1 MLKCPSCG
9 KAISEYATT
18 CPNCGADLKNGDKVI
33 KTEKAI
39 TIQRQEQKSKSR
51 NIVINIAILSAI
63 GLLAIVIK
71 QYIFMNGLSAGID
84 LLLYLI
90 AVMYSIVNIIRFK
103 MLSDKSFST
112 IIIAIV
118 LGVAATIIGY
128 MLYKPVNYGLYSLRM
143 GSEPDSFVKAAVE
156 NTVFKAAA
164 IFHGLVWGILLIEIC
179 CFVKDKRK

>member
-9 KAISEYATT
+9 KDISEYATT
-18 CPNCGADLKNGDKVI
+18 CPNCGADLKSGDKAP

-39 TIQRQEQKSKSR
+39 TMQRQEQKSKNR
-51 NIVINIAILSAI
+51 NIIINIAILSAI

-71 QYIFMNGLSAGID
+71 QYILMNGLSAGID

-90 AVMYSIVNIIRFK
+90 AVVYSIVNIIRFK
-103 MLSDKSFST
+103 ILSDKSLST
-112 IIIAIV
+112 VIVAAV
-118 LGVAATIIGY
+118 LGATATIIGY

-143 GSEPDSFVKAAVE
+143 GSEPDSFLKAAVE
-156 NTVFKAAA
+156 NTAFKAAA

>member
-9 KAISEYATT
+9 KDISEYAIT
-18 CPNCGADLKNGDKVI
+18 CPNCEADLKSGDKAL

-39 TIQRQEQKSKSR
+39 TMQRQEQKSKNR
-51 NIVINIAILSAI
+51 KIIINIAILSAI

-90 AVMYSIVNIIRFK
+90 AVVYSIVNIIRYK
-103 MLSDKSFST
+103 ILSDKSLST
-112 IIIAIV
+112 IIVAAV

-143 GSEPDSFVKAAVE
+143 GSEPDSLLKAAVE
-156 NTVFKAAA
+156 NTAFKAAA